1 MLQVS
6 AQTRLGG
13 FTLDVELESAGG
25 VTALFGRSG
34 SGKTSIINVIA
45 GLLRPARGRVEL
57 NGALLFDSARGIDL
71 PAERRRVGY
80 VFQDARLFPHLSV
93 RQNLR
98 YGAFFNRGASA
109 AGAAVDAD
117 PVIRLLGLEALLERR
132 PGALSGGEKQ
142 RVAIGRALL
151 ASPRILLLDEPL
163 AALDLQ
169 RKGEVL
175 GYVERLREELDIPIV
190 YVSHAIEEVVRIA
203 DRVALVSEGRVLASG
218 APDEIMSRLDLRPAT
233 GRYEAG
239 AVIET
244 RVLAYDAHDDVTTL
258 GFSGGRLLA
267 TNLDAL
273 IGEPVRVRVRA
284 RDVSLALRAPQD
296 TSILNIL
303 PGRVM
308 EIVEGPGAAADVRL
322 AVGEATLLARVT
334 RRSADRLG
342 LRPGLEVYAMVK
354 AISLDRHSTGFA

>member
-1 MLQVS
+1 MLHVS

-13 FTLDVELESAGG
+13 FVLDVAFESAGG

-45 GLLRPARGRVEL
+45 GLLRPTRGRVEL
-57 NGALLFDSARGIDL
+57 NGTLLFDSARGVHVS
-71 PAERRRVGY
+71 AERRRIGY
-80 VFQDARLFPHLSV
+80 VFQDGRLFPHLSV
-93 RQNLR
+93 GQNLR
-98 YGAFFNRGASA
+98 YGAYFNRGA
-109 AGAAVDAD
+109 GVPVDAD
-117 PVIRLLGLEALLERR
+117 QVIRLLGIAPLLERR

-151 ASPRILLLDEPL
+151 ANPRLLLMDEPL
-163 AALDLQ
+163 ASLDLQ

-175 GYVERLREELDIPIV
+175 GYVERLRDELEIPIV

-203 DRVALVSEGRVLASG
+203 DTVALVSDGRVLATG
-218 APDEIMSRLDLRPAT
+218 PPDEIMSRLDLRPAT

-244 RVLAYDAHDDVTTL
+244 RVLAYDPHDDVTTL
-258 GFSGGRLLA
+258 GFSGGELLA

-284 RDVSLALRAPQD
+284 RDVSLALRRPEGV
-296 TSILNIL
+296 SILNVVA
-303 PGRVM
+303 GRIV

-322 AVGEATLLARVT
+322 AVGEAMLLARVT
-334 RRSADRLG
+334 RRSVERLG
-342 LRPGLEVYAMVK
+342 LRPGLELYALVK

>member
-1 MLQVS
+1 MLEVS
-6 AQTRLGG
+6 ARTRLGR
-13 FTLDVELESAGG
+13 FALDVELESAGG

-45 GLLRPARGRVEL
+45 GLLRPAQGRVAL
-57 NGALLFDSARGIDL
+57 NGELLFDSSRGVDV
-71 PAERRRVGY
+71 PVERRRIGY

-98 YGAFFNRGASA
+98 YGAVFNRR
-109 AGAAVDAD
+109 AGRAGDAEH
-117 PVIRLLGLEALLERR
+117 VIRLLGLEGLLERS

-151 ASPRILLLDEPL
+151 AHPRILLMDEPL

-175 GYVERLREELDIPIV
+175 GYVERLREELDVPIV

-203 DRVALVSEGRVLASG
+203 DRVALISEGRVLASG

-244 RVLAYDAHDDVTTL
+244 RVLAYDARDDISTL
-258 GFSGGRLLA
+258 GFAGGELLA

-284 RDVSLALRAPQD
+284 RDVSLALRPPQD
-296 TSILNIL
+296 SSILNVL
-303 PGRVM
+303 PGRIL
-308 EIVEGPGAAADVRL
+308 EIVEGPGAAAEVRL
-322 AVGEATLLARVT
+322 AVGDAILLARVT
-334 RRSADRLG
+334 QRSVRRLELA
-342 LRPGLEVYAMVK
+342 PGREVYALVK

>member
-57 NGALLFDSARGIDL
+57 NGVLLFDSARGINL
-71 PAERRRVGY
+71 PAERRRIGY

-98 YGAFFNRGASA
+98 YGAFFNRGA
-109 AGAAVDAD
+109 GAAVDAD
-117 PVIRLLGLEALLERR
+117 PVIRLLGLETLLERR

-151 ASPRILLLDEPL
+151 AGPRILLMDEPL

-218 APDEIMSRLDLRPAT
+218 APDEIMNRLDLRPAT

-244 RVLAYDAHDDVTTL
+244 RVLEYDARDDVTTL
-258 GFSGGRLLA
+258 GFPGGTLLA

-296 TSILNIL
+296 TSILNVL

-322 AVGEATLLARVT
+322 SVGEATLLARVT
-334 RRSADRLG
+334 RRSAERLG

>member
-1 MLQVS
+1 MLHVS
-6 AQTRLGG
+6 AQTRLGR
-13 FTLDVELESAGG
+13 FVLDVELESAGG

-57 NGALLFDSARGIDL
+57 NGELLFDSARGVDQPI
-71 PAERRRVGY
+71 ERRRIGY

-98 YGAFFNRGASA
+98 YGAFFNRA
-109 AGAAVDAD
+109 AGAVVDAEQ
-117 PVIRLLGLEALLERR
+117 VIGLLGLESLLERR

-151 ASPRILLLDEPL
+151 ASPRILLMDEPL
-163 AALDLQ
+163 AALDLP

-203 DRVALVSEGRVLASG
+203 DRVALVSEGRVLATG

-244 RVLAYDAHDDVTTL
+244 RVLAYDAGDDVTTL
-258 GFSGGRLLA
+258 GFAGGELLA

-284 RDVSLALRAPQD
+284 RDVSLALRRPEQ
-296 TSILNIL
+296 TSILNVL
-303 PGRVM
+303 AGR
-308 EIVEGPGAAADVRL
+308 IVELAEGPGAAAEVRL
-322 AVGEATLLARVT
+322 AVGEAMLLARVT
-334 RRSADRLG
+334 RRSVERLG
-342 LRPGLEVYAMVK
+342 LRPGLEVYALVK
-354 AISLDRHSTGFA
+354 AVSLDRHSTGFA

>member
-1 MLQVS
+1 MLEVS
-6 AQTRLGG
+6 ARTRLGR
-13 FTLDVELESAGG
+13 FALDVELESAGG

-45 GLLRPARGRVEL
+45 GLLRPAQGRVVL
-57 NGALLFDSARGIDL
+57 NGEPLFDSSRGIDV
-71 PAERRRVGY
+71 PVERRRIGY

-98 YGAFFNRGASA
+98 YGAFFNRR
-109 AGAAVDAD
+109 AGAGRDAD
-117 PVIRLLGLEALLERR
+117 QVIALLGLEALLERR

-151 ASPRILLLDEPL
+151 ADPRVLLMDEPL

-175 GYVERLREELDIPIV
+175 GYVERLREELEIPIV

-218 APDEIMSRLDLRPAT
+218 APEEIMSRLDLRPAT

-239 AVIET
+239 AVIDT
-244 RVLAYDAHDDVTTL
+244 RVLAYDARDDISTL
-258 GFSGGRLLA
+258 GFAGGELLA

-296 TSILNIL
+296 SSILNVLPARIL
-303 PGRVM
+303 
-308 EIVEGPGAAADVRL
+308 EIAEGPGAAAEVRL
-322 AVGEATLLARVT
+322 AVGEVILLARIT
-334 RRSADRLG
+334 QRSLRRLG
-342 LRPGLEVYAMVK
+342 LAPGREVYALVK

>member
-1 MLQVS
+1 MLHVS

-13 FTLDVELESAGG
+13 FVLDVELQSAGG

-71 PAERRRVGY
+71 PVERRRIGY

-98 YGAFFNRGASA
+98 YGAFFNRGA
-109 AGAAVDAD
+109 GAAVDAD
-117 PVIRLLGLEALLERR
+117 QVIRLLGLEALLERR

-151 ASPRILLLDEPL
+151 ASPRILLMDEPL

-218 APDEIMSRLDLRPAT
+218 APDEIMNRLDLRPAT

-244 RVLAYDAHDDVTTL
+244 RVLDYDARDDVTTL
-258 GFSGGRLLA
+258 GFPGGALLA

-284 RDVSLALRAPQD
+284 RDVSLALRPPQD
-296 TSILNIL
+296 TSILNVLAGRIL
-303 PGRVM
+303 
-308 EIVEGPGAAADVRL
+308 EIVEGPGAATDVRL

>member
-1 MLQVS
+1 MLQLS

-57 NGALLFDSARGIDL
+57 NGALLFDSARGINL
-71 PAERRRVGY
+71 PAERRRIGY

-98 YGAFFNRGASA
+98 YGAFFNRGA
-109 AGAAVDAD
+109 GAAVDAG
-117 PVIRLLGLEALLERR
+117 PVIRLLGLETLLERR

-175 GYVERLREELDIPIV
+175 GYIERLREELDIPIV

-296 TSILNIL
+296 TSILNVL
-303 PGRVM
+303 AGRIV

-334 RRSADRLG
+334 RRSAERLG